1 MEFAVDNISD
11 IEWNDLSFRNLAIPE
26 DRKKLVRALAAS
38 HANGAQF
45 DDFVPG
51 KGRGLIMLL
60 QYELRSALYLEKTN
74 AEHQWSSW
82 SWKDLDRR
90 RTFRRAAKAALHG
103 MPCLFKLLLFA

>member
-1 MEFAVDNISD
+1 LGFSLDKKLWCKFLDSRAEKTAKLILYPAVEFAVDNISD
-11 IEWNDLSFRNLAIPE
+11 IEWNALSFRNLAIPE

-60 QYELRSALYLEKTN
+60 QYELRYALYLEKTN
-74 AEHQWSSW
+74 AEH
-82 SWKDLDRR
+82 
-90 RTFRRAAKAALHG
+90 
-103 MPCLFKLLLFA
+103 